1 VIKFTS
7 ATDYE
12 LYAAP
17 VTDSSKPITSGTL
30 TGTSITAAGVTFE
43 ISGTPASGDQFTVG
57 ASSHQTQN
65 VLNTI
70 SGLRQAL
77 QVPITDAQSSL
88 DLKNAIASA
97 LGNLDQ
103 ASQQIDITRGSIG
116 ARGNALDIQQTEN
129 SSLTLANK
137 ATISSIADTDYATAS
152 IQLTLQQTMLQAAQ
166 LSFAKISQ
174 LSLFDKI

>member
-1 VIKFTS
+1 M
-7 ATDYE
+7 
-12 LYAAP
+12 
-17 VTDSSKPITSGTL
+17 
-30 TGTSITAAGVTFE
+30 
-43 ISGTPASGDQFTVG
+43 
-57 ASSHQTQN
+57 
-65 VLNTI
+65 LNTI